1 MAASSNKIIELKSP
15 IFALFIID
23 DILIVSS
30 GGGNTKFGLK
40 NKLLSFKVSNNGIT
54 QQIHEEDM
62 GNDIA
67 TSICGLPLKKIFC
80 ISIANYTKF
89 YTVSSNGKFNSIHTL
104 QTLNESN
111 EDLFQTACS
120 LTNTHLGIGTSNG
133 IIKVYNVKFQNNE
146 ISSIDLLKEN
156 KNAHI
161 RNINNMIIIPN
172 KKLLLT
178 VSGDGSCKMFELTTI
193 QLLKKVSFRMN
204 IQENSN
210 YFMRDLA
217 YDKYSNV
224 IYTLQSPLRGKSFI
238 TKWNVYKNLEP
249 IETVEVSNVVC
260 SSMTYSEDMG
270 VLGVTDSEG
279 GVLYVDAGKNMKVI
293 KRLSIG
299 ENMIKCGG
307 FYRGKFVSGS
317 VDNFIRLNNAYEGS
331 CCSFS
336 TIVFLILI
344 CLFGYR
350 VYDVYMKDKVEK
362 SY

>member
-1 MAASSNKIIELKSP
+1 
-15 IFALFIID
+15 
-23 DILIVSS
+23 
-30 GGGNTKFGLK
+30 
-40 NKLLSFKVSNNGIT
+40 
-54 QQIHEEDM
+54 
-62 GNDIA
+62 
-67 TSICGLPLKKIFC
+67 
-80 ISIANYTKF
+80 
-89 YTVSSNGKFNSIHTL
+89 
-104 QTLNESN
+104 
-111 EDLFQTACS
+111 
-120 LTNTHLGIGTSNG
+120 
-133 IIKVYNVKFQNNE
+133 
-146 ISSIDLLKEN
+146 
-156 KNAHI
+156 
-161 RNINNMIIIPN
+161 
-172 KKLLLT
+172 
-178 VSGDGSCKMFELTTI
+178 
-193 QLLKKVSFRMN
+193 
-204 IQENSN
+204 
-210 YFMRDLA
+210 MRDLA